1 LFNPLTIKGVTS
13 AVGMITSAAQ
23 AESILINEDA
33 DLVMMAQE
41 LLRDPCFPLRAVHE
55 IKENIAWPLQYEKAR
70 W

>member
-1 LFNPLTIKGVTS
+1 
-13 AVGMITSAAQ
+13 MITSAAQ